1 VSVRPSFAFFLPS
14 LDAGGAER
22 VVLMLAER
30 FVARGRTCAIVVAK
44 SGGVWESRVPNGVR
58 LVSLG
63 GGKPVSFVRPLIT
76 WLKRERPAVLMS
88 SIFPANIAAL
98 LACAATGTPCVIR
111 EANRTAD
118 DIRSN
123 RHRTTFLNYI
133 AMRLLYRRASA
144 VIALSEGLA
153 SHVREIARIDAA
165 HIRVIPNP
173 APASQPHALA
183 KRVVPVVLGCG
194 RLVPQKDFGTL
205 LNAFAQV
212 LRARPAQ
219 LVLLGE
225 GPLRETLQG
234 LAQSLGITQNVEFV
248 GHSTAVAKWMT
259 EADVFVLSSRWEG
272 FPNVLLEAL
281 AAGCPV
287 VATDCSDVV
296 HALLGERGL
305 GTIVPVADEAAMA
318 GAINDVLDGKKQPLA
333 ATDWLA
339 EYEPDLIATRYLDVL
354 DHAAKGG
361 R

>member
-1 VSVRPSFAFFLPS
+1 
-14 LDAGGAER
+14 
-22 VVLMLAER
+22 MLAER
-30 FVARGRTCAIVVAK
+30 FVARGRACAIVVAK
-44 SGGVWESRVPNGVR
+44 SGGLWESKVPHGVR

-63 GGKPVSFVRPLIT
+63 GGKPVSVVRPLIT
-76 WLKRERPAVLMS
+76 WLKSERPAVLMS

-123 RHRTTFLNYI
+123 RLRTTFLNHI

-153 SHVREIARIDAA
+153 SHLCEIARIDVAR
-165 HIRVIPNP
+165 ITVIPNP
-173 APASQPHALA
+173 APPSQPRART
-183 KRVVPVVLGCG
+183 KRAVPVVLGCG

-205 LNAFAQV
+205 VKAFAQV
-212 LRARPAQ
+212 LRERPAQ

-225 GPLRETLQG
+225 GPLREALQG
-234 LAQSLGITQNVEFV
+234 LAQSLGISPNVEFV
-248 GHSTAVAKWMT
+248 GHSTDVRKWMT
-259 EADVFVLSSRWEG
+259 EADVFVLSSQWEG
-272 FPNVLLEAL
+272 CPNVLLEAL
-281 AAGCPV
+281 AAECPV

-296 HALLGERGL
+296 HALMGEGKH
-305 GTIVPVADEAAMA
+305 GTIVPVADETAMA
-318 GAINDVLDGKKQPLA
+318 GAINDLLDGKKQLHA
-333 ATDWLA
+333 ATDRLA
-339 EYEPDLIATRYLDVL
+339 EYGPDVITTRYLDVL